1 MPERIELAIEPRANT
16 APVSSVGS
24 ALQREAELL
33 RDGLGTGIVNRA
45 NEMWNSPGETLLSLS
60 ACAVAGGALNLAS
73 RAGGR
78 WASASRVAGVV
89 LTTSF
94 GVDLARRA
102 VPTLGAM
109 SDTWSNPDMLK
120 ASKET
125 VAKYA
130 GSALADYPLMMAIG
144 YGGFRA
150 AGQIPVRTNR
160 LRCTELSPKL
170 TQDNGRS
177 SAQNVPIESEIPIN
191 AIKPGDR
198 TAAFIAETAKHPAV
212 RLAESGAQINA
223 LASKHPAVRLAES
236 GTQANSTRHAAAKI
250 PEIAYLP
257 RAESAAA
264 IAKTPDLGASATNFC
279 GAATGPARSK
289 LNFAASESMGSNYK
303 IMPNLSKSSR
313 LAFSL
318 TVVPFD
324 LIVR

>member
-45 NEMWNSPGETLLSLS
+45 KEMWNNPGETLLCLS

-78 WASASRVAGVV
+78 WASASRVAGAIMK
-89 LTTSF
+89 TSF
-94 GVDLARRA
+94 ELDLARRA

-120 ASKET
+120 SSKET

-150 AGQIPVRTNR
+150 AGQIPMRTNR
-160 LRCTELSPKL
+160 LRCNEVSPNS
-170 TQDNGRS
+170 TQDNGMPP
-177 SAQNVPIESEIPIN
+177 ATKTPIESEIPIN
-191 AIKPGDR
+191 AIKHGDR
-198 TAAFIAETAKHPAV
+198 AFIAETAKHPAV
-212 RLAESGAQINA
+212 RLAESGVQMNA
-223 LASKHPAVRLAES
+223 LAAKHPAVRLAES
-236 GTQANSTRHAAAKI
+236 GTQINSTRHAAAKI
-250 PEIAYLP
+250 PEIANLP
-257 RAESAAA
+257 RAESAAS
-264 IAKTPDLGASATNFC
+264 IAKTPAPGGSATNFC
-279 GAATGPARSK
+279 GTATGPVRSK
-289 LNFAASESMGSNYK
+289 PNHAAAESIGNYK
-303 IMPNLSKSSR
+303 IAPNFAKSSR

>member
-45 NEMWNSPGETLLSLS
+45 KEMWNNPGETLLSLS

-78 WASASRVAGVV
+78 WASASRVAGAIM
-89 LTTSF
+89 TTSF
-94 GVDLARRA
+94 ELDLARRA

-120 ASKET
+120 SSKDT

-150 AGQIPVRTNR
+150 AGQIPMRTNR
-160 LRCTELSPKL
+160 LRCTELSPNL

-177 SAQNVPIESEIPIN
+177 PATKTPIESQIPIN
-191 AIKPGDR
+191 AIKHGDR
-198 TAAFIAETAKHPAV
+198 AAAFIAENAKHPAVKLAESGVQMNALAAKHPAV
-212 RLAESGAQINA
+212 RLAESG
-223 LASKHPAVRLAES
+223 KH
-236 GTQANSTRHAAAKI
+236 TNSTRLAAAKI
-250 PEIAYLP
+250 PEIANLP

-264 IAKTPDLGASATNFC
+264 IAKTPDPGGIATNFC
-279 GAATGPARSK
+279 GTATGPVRSK
-289 LNFAASESMGSNYK
+289 LNFAAAESIGNYK
-303 IMPNLSKSSR
+303 IAPNFAKSSR